1 MDPLEMAA
9 STASAQAQMRFQER
23 MSNTAHQR
31 EVADLKAAGLNPILS
46 SHGQGATTPTGAEG
60 DYSALFDMM
69 QQSVNAVSN
78 SAKAVGS
85 AAGALKKTEEAEDK
99 NPWDNL
105 RLGGKYGLV
114 VGAVNALVDAFT
126 GKSTGEILREGADGW
141 KYLFGNLGN
150 VFSGKGKFEWA
161 RDTDQKGDFRYRDYS
176 DSEKAAR
183 DSISFLGDLAAFV
196 QPFQD
201 SLAGAWNSAK
211 SFVRKYKKTSKAAAR
226 PSDR

>member
-9 STASAQAQMRFQER
+9 STASARAQMDFQER

-46 SHGQGATTPTGAEG
+46 ARGQGATTPTGAAG
-60 DYSALFDMM
+60 DYSGLMDLM
-69 QQSVNAVSN
+69 QQSIDSVSN
-78 SAKAVGS
+78 SAQAVNR
-85 AAGALKKTEEAEDK
+85 AAGALTKIESDDEK

-114 VGAVNALVDAFT
+114 VGVINALTEAFT
-126 GKSTGEILREGADGW
+126 GKTTGDILREGADGW

-150 VFSGKGKFEWA
+150 VLSGKGKFEWA
-161 RDTDQKGDFRYRDYS
+161 RDTEQKGDFRYRDFT
-176 DSEKAAR
+176 DSEKNAK
-183 DSISFLGDLAAFV
+183 DEISFLKDLAAFV

-201 SLAGAWNSAK
+201 SINGAWNSAK
-211 SFVRKYKKTSKAAAR
+211 NFVSKYRKSAKAAAR
-226 PSDR
+226 ASDR